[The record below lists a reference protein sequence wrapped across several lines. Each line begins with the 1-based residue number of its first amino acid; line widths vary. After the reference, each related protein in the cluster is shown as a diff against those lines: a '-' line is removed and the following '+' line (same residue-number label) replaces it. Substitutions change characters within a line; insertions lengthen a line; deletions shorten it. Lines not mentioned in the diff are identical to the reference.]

1 MENMSPENAEI
12 AQTAPALQ
20 SSPEQ
25 GSKPKNGSKI
35 VSITCAIL
43 AVAGIAFGVFE
54 YIDSGNKSLKIS
66 ELSAKLD
73 LVKMETKPELVEKV
87 EDGVE
92 RTYVEPVETVVAK
105 DYIYLGEWGV
115 KIKKP
120 ENVRY
125 IQYSLNNYK
134 NSFYA
139 YMTSQASVDAFG
151 EDALKG
157 FVGSESFLIIERY
170 AEGTKEKS
178 SYAGDGMAKP
188 EYWFTLDGYDYFGLI
203 SGAADS
209 VASWANHF
217 KASSNYSAI

>member
-73 LVKMETKPELVEKV
+73 LVKMETKPELVE
-87 EDGVE
+87 
-92 RTYVEPVETVVAK
+92 
-105 DYIYLGEWGV
+105 
-115 KIKKP
+115 
-120 ENVRY
+120 
-125 IQYSLNNYK
+125 
-134 NSFYA
+134 
-139 YMTSQASVDAFG
+139 
-151 EDALKG
+151 
-157 FVGSESFLIIERY
+157 
-170 AEGTKEKS
+170 
-178 SYAGDGMAKP
+178 
-188 EYWFTLDGYDYFGLI
+188 
-203 SGAADS
+203 
-209 VASWANHF
+209 
-217 KASSNYSAI
+217 